1 MLKKT
6 FKSQSDEWEKYL
18 SFCAFL
24 KIKPQRGESL
34 KQFKNKKNYHDGT
47 HSDKQKDS
55 GTNQQPND

>member
-6 FKSQSDEWEKYL
+6 FKYQSEQWEKYL
-18 SFCAFL
+18 SYCSFL

-47 HSDKQKDS
+47 HSNKQKDG
-55 GTNQQPND
+55 GTNQQGDD